1 MQNAEYKSIPVLHEQ
16 MSGDGDSFKSLK
28 EVRLK
33 NLNRIV
39 LAHLN
44 INSLRN
50 KFDALVEQVSGN
62 VDVLVLSETKID
74 KSFPE
79 DQFKIPGFCT
89 PFRLDRD
96 RFGGGILVY
105 VQENIPAKLLSSEAK
120 TIEGIFIEL
129 NFRKKKW
136 LLSCSYNPSKS
147 NIISHL
153 EHLRRSLD
161 LYSANYDNLLL
172 MGDFNVN
179 TSELNMKD
187 FCDSYGFKSLIK
199 VPTCFKNPE
208 NPSCI
213 DLILTNN
220 PLSFQ
225 NSGVI
230 ETGLSDFHKMIVT
243 VMKTTNQKLDPKITH
258 YRDYNT
264 FCNDNFREHLLSALV
279 MESLYTDNTLE
290 KFPAL

>member
-28 EVRLK
+28 EDRLK
-33 NLNRIV
+33 SLNRIV
-39 LAHLN
+39 LADLN

-50 KFDALVEQVSGN
+50 KFDALAKEVSSN
-62 VDVLVLSETKID
+62 VDVWSYPKQKPMSHFLKANLK
-74 KSFPE
+74 F
-79 DQFKIPGFCT
+79 
-89 PFRLDRD
+89 
-96 RFGGGILVY
+96 
-105 VQENIPAKLLSSEAK
+105 
-120 TIEGIFIEL
+120 L
-129 NFRKKKW
+129 NFAPLFVWIKLNFLKNKW

-161 LYSANYDNLLL
+161 LYPANYYNLLL

-179 TSELNMKD
+179 PKELNMKD

-199 VPTCFKNPE
+199 VSACFKNPE

-213 DLILTNN
+213 DLKLTNN

-225 NSGVI
+225 SSGVI

-243 VMKTTNQKLDPKITH
+243 VMKTPIK
-258 YRDYNT
+258 
-264 FCNDNFREHLLSALV
+264 S
-279 MESLYTDNTLE
+279 
-290 KFPAL
+290 